1 MKIENIEILRL
12 TPKPMLAGE
21 VGILDDGNKTV
32 GEVFENIKTNDNV
45 GNGVRIGGEVEPVSN
60 L

>member
-1 MKIENIEILRL
+1 
-12 TPKPMLAGE
+12 MLAGE

-32 GEVFENIKTNDNV
+32 GEVFENIKTIFSKTNDNV
-45 GNGVRIGGEVEPVSN
+45 GNGVRIGGELEPVSN